1 MFHQLQ
7 KQMMQQCL
15 KHHKLHDTQPSISTL
30 LPPVK
35 CKASQRLLTLHVVHT
50 RQTLDPWK
58 TTTLLPSYD
67 HNKICSDTY
76 RNVAQTPI
84 EVSGARR
91 MTRQHSH
98 LGPVL
103 LQRPQLAFSSQEN

>member
-1 MFHQLQ
+1 
-7 KQMMQQCL
+7 MMQQSL
-15 KHHKLHDTQPSISTL
+15 KHHKLHGTQPSISTL
-30 LPPVK
+30 LLPVK
-35 CKASQRLLTLHVVHT
+35 CKASQRHLTPHVVHT

-58 TTTLLPSYD
+58 TTALLPSYD

-91 MTRQHSH
+91 MTR
-98 LGPVL
+98 
-103 LQRPQLAFSSQEN
+103 

>member
-1 MFHQLQ
+1 
-7 KQMMQQCL
+7 MMQQSL
-15 KHHKLHDTQPSISTL
+15 KHQKSHNTQPSISTL
-30 LPPVK
+30 LPLVK
-35 CKASQRLLTLHVVHT
+35 CKASQRFLTLHVVHT

-58 TTTLLPSYD
+58 TTALLPSYD

-76 RNVAQTPI
+76 RKVAQTPI
-84 EVSGARR
+84 ELSGARR

-103 LQRPQLAFSSQEN
+103 LQRPHLASSSREN